1 MKRSSGVVRA
11 ILYTV
16 SLEAILISAIFLALS
31 YSLSM
36 AGGNSAGLMTA
47 ALFVLAGGILLGA
60 FVLRIP
66 RRYVAPP
73 VKQAITRRGLL
84 RLVPLLAL
92 SWVLIF
98 LVTLVSFRHISD
110 SRRSGLLLFFSYAL
124 ILMAL
129 IMAMRN
135 QVAFSAQDKVQ
146 SEGMKKVRT
155 WENDRR
161 FTFVTEQV
169 KDAQAFGYVS
179 GTLCK
184 GDKIYIY
191 NGSESARKARVTAI
205 RTETDVTE
213 VSDREAWIALEK
225 EEPAYFEVLSSI
237 QPLKYEDTDTPVENA
252 VLLAYIDAYERLKD
266 LPEYAGR
273 ISYELCHAHYL
284 VRGIF
289 DREVTNPLQRW
300 LNSFS
305 GMYQSVQYP
314 TVSRKGD
321 DMSAFPVYTDR
332 TAYDRMPQDEVKGTA
347 ALVYTFQELYPIWR
361 KGEGVA
367 INPFGPRD
375 LFLPMSVIE
384 GIVHSEGYQ
393 NEFEHKEK

>member
-60 FVLRIP
+60 FALRIP

-84 RLVPLLAL
+84 RLLPLLAL

-146 SEGMKKVRT
+146 SEGMKKPFLRAAARMVSPSL
-155 WENDRR
+155 N
-161 FTFVTEQV
+161 VMV
-169 KDAQAFGYVS
+169 LPLMMAF
-179 GTLCK
+179 
-184 GDKIYIY
+184 IY
-191 NGSESARKARVTAI
+191 
-205 RTETDVTE
+205 
-213 VSDREAWIALEK
+213 
-225 EEPAYFEVLSSI
+225 SS
-237 QPLKYEDTDTPVENA
+237 L
-252 VLLAYIDAYERLKD
+252 
-266 LPEYAGR
+266 
-273 ISYELCHAHYL
+273 
-284 VRGIF
+284 
-289 DREVTNPLQRW
+289 
-300 LNSFS
+300 
-305 GMYQSVQYP
+305 
-314 TVSRKGD
+314 
-321 DMSAFPVYTDR
+321 
-332 TAYDRMPQDEVKGTA
+332 
-347 ALVYTFQELYPIWR
+347 
-361 KGEGVA
+361 
-367 INPFGPRD
+367 
-375 LFLPMSVIE
+375 
-384 GIVHSEGYQ
+384 
-393 NEFEHKEK
+393 